1 MADTLWTNTMAD
13 SITVTAGD
21 VTLTDSDT
29 INISDYVSG
38 DDLVDLT
45 SLDTTF
51 NVNSDWNV
59 PYTKLEDR
67 ISQIERRL
75 EILTPNPKL
84 EAEWDELKQL
94 GERYR
99 QLETELQE
107 KTKMWSRLKD
117 E

>member
-1 MADTLWTNTMAD
+1 MGTDYLWSDTMAD
-13 SITVTAGD
+13 SITVTTSD
-21 VTLTDSDT
+21 VTLTGDT
-29 INISDYVSG
+29 ISISDYASG
-38 DDLVDLT
+38 DDLVDLS

-51 NVNSDWNV
+51 NVKSDWNV

-84 EAEWDELKQL
+84 EEEWDELKQL

-99 QLETELQE
+99 QLEAELQE